1 LNVSVTLDV
10 AAKGAFSTLNGFTDA
25 GGGVYTFSGTAAA
38 ATAAIQGMVFDPTN
52 NRVAPSLTE
61 TTTFTISVNDGSG
74 PVTDNTTTVIST
86 SINDI
91 PTIGG
96 TVASQAVNDNATIS
110 PFSGVTIGDVDN
122 PAQTLN
128 VSVSLDVAAKGD
140 FTTLNGFTDAGGG
153 VYTFSGTAAAA
164 TTAIQ
169 GMVFDPT
176 DNRIAPTLTET
187 TTFTI
192 SVDDGSGPVTDN
204 TTTVISTSINDIPTI
219 GGTVAGQGVNDNAT
233 ISPFSGVTIG
243 DVDNPAQTLS
253 VSVTLDVAAKGA
265 FTTLNGFTDAGGGVY
280 TFSGTAAAATAAIQG
295 MVFDPTDNRVAP
307 TLTETTTFTI
317 SVDDGSGPVTDNT
330 TTVISTSVND
340 IPTIGGTVAGQA
352 VNDNATISPFSSVTI
367 GDVDNPAQTLSVS
380 VTLDVAAKGAFTTLN
395 GFTDAGGGVYTF
407 SGTAAASTAAIQGM
421 VFDPTDNRVAPTLM
435 ETTTFTI
442 SVDDGSGPVTD
453 NITTV
458 ISTSVNDIPTIG
470 GTVAGQAVNENATIS
485 PFSGVT
491 IGDVDNPAQTLLV
504 SVTLDD
510 ANKGAF
516 TTLNGF
522 TDAGGGVYTFSGT
535 AAAATAA
542 IQGMVYDPTNNRVA
556 PALTE
561 TTTFTISVDDGSG
574 PVTDNTTTVIST
586 SVNYAPTIGG
596 TVAGQG
602 VNDNAT
608 ISPFSGVT
616 IGDVDNP
623 AQTLSVSVTLDVAAK
638 GAFTTLNGFTDA
650 GGGVYT
656 FSGTAAAAT
665 AAIRGMVFDPADNR
679 VAPTLTETTTGH
691 GL

>member
-1 LNVSVTLDV
+1 MVFDPANNRVAPTLTETTTFTISVDDGSGPVTDNTTTVISTSVNDAPTIGGTVAGQAVNDNATISPFSGVTIGDVDNPAQTLNVSVTLDV

-233 ISPFSGVTIG
+233 ISPFSGVTI
-243 DVDNPAQTLS
+243 A
-253 VSVTLDVAAKGA
+253 
-265 FTTLNGFTDAGGGVY
+265 
-280 TFSGTAAAATAAIQG
+280 
-295 MVFDPTDNRVAP
+295 RR
-307 TLTETTTFTI
+307 
-317 SVDDGSGPVTDNT
+317 
-330 TTVISTSVND
+330 
-340 IPTIGGTVAGQA
+340 
-352 VNDNATISPFSSVTI
+352 PFQS
-367 GDVDNPAQTLSVS
+367 Q
-380 VTLDVAAKGAFTTLN
+380 
-395 GFTDAGGGVYTF
+395 
-407 SGTAAASTAAIQGM
+407 
-421 VFDPTDNRVAPTLM
+421 
-435 ETTTFTI
+435 
-442 SVDDGSGPVTD
+442 
-453 NITTV
+453 
-458 ISTSVNDIPTIG
+458 
-470 GTVAGQAVNENATIS
+470 
-485 PFSGVT
+485 
-491 IGDVDNPAQTLLV
+491 LLW
-504 SVTLDD
+504 
-510 ANKGAF
+510 
-516 TTLNGF
+516 
-522 TDAGGGVYTFSGT
+522 
-535 AAAATAA
+535 
-542 IQGMVYDPTNNRVA
+542 M
-556 PALTE
+556 
-561 TTTFTISVDDGSG
+561 
-574 PVTDNTTTVIST
+574 
-586 SVNYAPTIGG
+586 
-596 TVAGQG
+596 
-602 VNDNAT
+602 
-608 ISPFSGVT
+608 
-616 IGDVDNP
+616 
-623 AQTLSVSVTLDVAAK
+623 
-638 GAFTTLNGFTDA
+638 
-650 GGGVYT
+650 
-656 FSGTAAAAT
+656 
-665 AAIRGMVFDPADNR
+665 
-679 VAPTLTETTTGH
+679 
-691 GL
+691 